1 MPDKITFLGDF
12 SKRLVTNTFFNFLGR
27 CWSFVLTLLLTP
39 YILSHLNVQ
48 DFGTWVLMS
57 MFISAFNP
65 GQVPLFDLGGVFM
78 KYISEYYT
86 HEDYDRI
93 NRVLLCGLAFYLG
106 FGTLLVLSGLLLQQP
121 LFRLF
126 HLSDAAAGAFLFVL
140 FASAISNI
148 SAMFLSL
155 FKGIQRM
162 DKSNSLEMTLSIV
175 NAAGTVWFLEAGWG
189 VPGLAVNALLNSCFA
204 VVVTWWTVHRVIP
217 KIRLTTKFDAGL
229 LRDMLAYSLKMQVSS
244 VGGLVC
250 FQLPKLIISRS
261 LGVATVAFYEVSSR
275 LAMFMRAV
283 PLVMVSALIPATS
296 ELGARKERHKI
307 LQTYLIAS
315 KYVAMIT
322 IAMAG
327 FLILEARSILTFWL
341 GQGFENSVVLVQ
353 ILAIGYGANI
363 LGGAA
368 SQTGAGIGRPEFD
381 MRSTVLLTLLTPIF
395 GFALVREFG
404 AAGVAAGTSLAFLL
418 ATGYLLLVFHRNYV
432 ENSVRTVL
440 ADVYLRP
447 IGSGIFAGFA
457 VTGIHRAVPLFAA
470 WEAVRYMI
478 PIKMVLD
485 FVVFAPTYV
494 LLLVVFR
501 QVTAIDW
508 NNFRSLLSFASELLR
523 HPFREHVKIYR
534 SSF

>member
-12 SKRLVTNTFFNFLGR
+12 SKKLVTNTFFNFLGR

-39 YILSHLNVQ
+39 FILSHLNVR

-93 NRVLLCGLAFYLG
+93 NRVLLCGLSFYLG
-106 FGTLLVLSGLLLQQP
+106 FGIVLVLSGLLLQQT
-121 LFRLF
+121 LFSVF
-126 HLSDAAAGAFLFVL
+126 HFSDAAASAYLFVL
-140 FASAISNI
+140 LASATSNI
-148 SAMFLSL
+148 AAMFLSV

-162 DKSNSLEMTLSIV
+162 DKSNSLEITLSVV
-175 NAAGTVWFLEAGWG
+175 NAAGTFAFLEAGWG
-189 VPGLAVNALLNSCFA
+189 LFGLAVNALLNSCFA
-204 VVVTWWTVHRVIP
+204 VLLTWWTVRRVFP
-217 KIRLTTKFDAGL
+217 KIRLATTFDARL
-229 LRDMLAYSLKMQVSS
+229 LRDMLAYGLKMQVSS
-244 VGGLVC
+244 VGGLVS
-250 FQLPKLIISRS
+250 FQVPKLIISRT

-275 LAMFMRAV
+275 LALFMRAF
-283 PLVMVSALIPATS
+283 PLVMISALIPATS

-322 IAMAG
+322 IAMVG
-327 FLILEARSILTFWL
+327 FLIVEARSILTFWL
-341 GQGFENSVVLVQ
+341 GPGFESSVVLVQ
-353 ILAIGYGANI
+353 LLSIGYGANI

-381 MRSTVLLTLLTPIF
+381 MRSTVLLTVLTPTF
-395 GFALVREFG
+395 GFALVRQFG
-404 AAGVAAGTSLAFLL
+404 AAGAAAGTSLALIL
-418 ATGYLLLVFHRNYV
+418 ATGYLLLTFHRNYLQ
-432 ENSVRTVL
+432 NSVRAVL
-440 ADVYLRP
+440 EDVYLRP
-447 IGSGIFAGFA
+447 VGSGVFGGFA
-457 VTGIHRAVPLFAA
+457 VIGIHRLVPSFAA
-470 WEAVRYMI
+470 WEAVRYLI
-478 PIKMVLD
+478 PVKMAAD
-485 FVVFAPTYV
+485 FGVFVTTYI
-494 LLLVVFR
+494 LLLVALR

-508 NNFRSLLSFASELLR
+508 NNFLSLLSFAFELLR